1 MNGYDKTD
9 TFLAN
14 ISNFPVVPVH
24 QSLLSILGKILF
36 FLMFIAY
43 QQHVTLYFYLI
54 SEQETMTNVW
64 TSATTLVFNET
75 LSASLILD
83 GYTVARGMG
92 SSG

>member
-1 MNGYDKTD
+1 
-9 TFLAN
+9 
-14 ISNFPVVPVH
+14 
-24 QSLLSILGKILF
+24 
-36 FLMFIAY
+36 MFIAY

-83 GYTVARGMG
+83 GHTVAQGIFRIGDE
-92 SSG
+92 

>member
-1 MNGYDKTD
+1 
-9 TFLAN
+9 
-14 ISNFPVVPVH
+14 
-24 QSLLSILGKILF
+24 
-36 FLMFIAY
+36 MFIAC

-83 GYTVARGMG
+83 GYTVAQGMG
-92 SSG
+92 ISG

>member
-1 MNGYDKTD
+1 
-9 TFLAN
+9 
-14 ISNFPVVPVH
+14 
-24 QSLLSILGKILF
+24 
-36 FLMFIAY
+36 MFIAY

-83 GYTVARGMG
+83 GYKVAQGMG